1 MKEYAQ
7 KKNIQYEEKSS
18 VEEEVKEIKKYIVNE
33 TPSSKSKV
41 PQKKVLKLLGV
52 KTKRK
57 KPIEDLIKDEKLKDD
72 SLGSDNNKYC
82 SFETKKDKQKI
93 IEKNN
98 ESEDSEINSLL
109 SNSDEGI
116 VDKKELF
123 NKLYKRIMERFKFK
137 DDITLIEQISE
148 KLNDDS
154 LRLKEKLD
162 LTYVLNYMNDV
173 E

>member
-1 MKEYAQ
+1 MKLIYVVSPFLIVIDEDPHTFLFLLSVKHPSYFN
-7 KKNIQYEEKSS
+7 KKFDEKS
-18 VEEEVKEIKKYIVNE
+18 
-33 TPSSKSKV
+33 
-41 PQKKVLKLLGV
+41 LLPDFESIPVSITG
-52 KTKRK
+52 
-57 KPIEDLIKDEKLKDD
+57 EL
-72 SLGSDNNKYC
+72 SL
-82 SFETKKDKQKI
+82 
-93 IEKNN
+93 EKNN